1 MKYYE
6 MLLVGKC
13 LLKYSPESEFS
24 ICSFNNEIEAVYCI
38 IKEAVVGYLQ
48 SPIPLL
54 FVDGCF
60 AGNKTKV
67 LGASYIDANHCI
79 QNIGI
84 YICGEDNINHYV
96 LFFTKLLQAGIKEKE
111 NVVLMTD
118 NGNFFA
124 KAVELTFKEYK
135 KEGFQWCLCYEHY
148 KRNLAY
154 FIENEFV
161 AVSREERQ
169 SIIKF
174 CENNLFFA
182 TRSPTK
188 DICDR
193 YLSCIEN
200 RYPTVKGY
208 IDSWGYELYRYNFES
223 AHFSQFSNNVAESLN
238 SMLLRPIS
246 NNKSVRE
253 SPIHNIFLRFIM
265 LTYKR
270 MEVRLKILDLHE
282 ENQEDYVPSPT
293 FGHWV
298 TKRVIQ
304 LGYTYTVF
312 KSMYKVH
319 VQDNT
324 VEDAFWEMDF
334 QVDLG
339 NKTCTCGYAEQ
350 DKYPCIHIIALL
362 HERKEFYRVAEFI
375 DDCYKRESIKNSC
388 SRCDNWTSILHDF
401 YQYEKPNV
409 EQYNHLRFSFWYAVT
424 SIKRR
429 IPSRGEEVLNGYH
442 SFQGK
447 KLRSNAQMNK

>member
-1 MKYYE
+1 

-13 LLKYSPESEFS
+13 LLKYSPESKFS
-24 ICSFNNEIEAVYCI
+24 FCSFNNEIEAVYCI

-60 AGNKTKV
+60 AGNKTKI

-84 YICGEDNINHYV
+84 YICGEENINHYV
-96 LFFTKLLQAGIKEKE
+96 LFFTLLIQAGIKEKE

-118 NGNFFA
+118 NGKFFP

-135 KEGFQWCLCYEHY
+135 KEGFRWCLCYEHY
-148 KRNLAY
+148 KRNLAH

-161 AVSREERQ
+161 AVSSEERQ
-169 SIIKF
+169 CIFKF
-174 CENNLFFA
+174 CEKNLYFA

-188 DICDR
+188 AICDR
-193 YLSCIEN
+193 YLNIIN
-200 RYPTVKGY
+200 DRYPTVKEY
-208 IDSWGYELYRYNFES
+208 MDTWGYELYRYNFEF
-223 AHFSQFSNNVAESLN
+223 AHFSQYSNNVAESLN

-246 NNKSVRE
+246 NNKSIRE
-253 SPIHNIFLRFIM
+253 SPLHNIFLRFII

-270 MEVRLKILDLHE
+270 MIRRLAILELRQ

-304 LGYTYTVF
+304 LGYSYIVF
-312 KSMYKVH
+312 KSMYKVS
-319 VQDNT
+319 VQDNI
-324 VEDAFWEMDF
+324 VEDLFWEMDF
-334 QVDLG
+334 QVDL
-339 NKTCTCGYAEQ
+339 NNNTCTCGFAEQ
-350 DKYPCIHIIALL
+350 DKHPCIHIIALL
-362 HERKEFYRVAEFI
+362 HERKEFYRVADLI

-388 SRCDNWTSILHDF
+388 SRCDNWESIINDF
-401 YQYEKPNV
+401 YKKEKANYK
-409 EQYNHLRFSFWYAVT
+409 QFDHLRFSFWYVVT

-429 IPSRGEEVLNGYH
+429 IPSRGEEFLNGYH
-442 SFQGK
+442 SLQGK
-447 KLRSNAQMNK
+447 KFIANARMNK